1 MPVVAA
7 VERGCQLSG
16 RGDIRIA
23 VQVVTDLV
31 RIFLVNARQCKISK
45 PLRSVDIKTR
55 GHGGRSGI
63 PNVRRKKE
71 EDSAECGV
79 HPVATLNEI
88 SAGLEPLRGRG
99 SGKK

>member
-1 MPVVAA
+1 M
-7 VERGCQLSG
+7 
-16 RGDIRIA
+16 
-23 VQVVTDLV
+23 
-31 RIFLVNARQCKISK
+31 NKRQCKISK

-55 GHGGRSGI
+55 GHGGRSGT

-88 SAGLEPLRGRG
+88 SAGLKPLRGRG
-99 SGKK
+99 SGKKQIQDCPLAAVRRFRLRQGDVMFALALG